1 MIKPLNAAKANTP
14 EIVTVH
20 VWMAPQKHLPA
31 ADDADDAD
39 AALRLRGKQQ

>member
-1 MIKPLNAAKANTP
+1 MYGSYGWLPGN
-14 EIVTVH
+14 IVTVH